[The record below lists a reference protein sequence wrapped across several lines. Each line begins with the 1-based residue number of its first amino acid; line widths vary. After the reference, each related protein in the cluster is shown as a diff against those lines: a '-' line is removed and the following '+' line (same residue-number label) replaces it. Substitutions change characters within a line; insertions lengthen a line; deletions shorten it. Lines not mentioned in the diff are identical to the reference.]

1 MYTAI
6 MVKKKYIIKIKHQD
20 SRKMSQKLLQTCFT
34 PKNFELEHFYF
45 SIHTEHEIIHVTL
58 FYTMYNNSNSR
69 TEILSILADQS
80 RYDSANIGRW
90 RFHTVGKVSG
100 TSSTNNI
107 YNVTTYLWRFFRV
120 YLN

>member
-34 PKNFELEHFYF
+34 PFYF

-58 FYTMYNNSNSR
+58 FYTMDNKSNSR
-69 TEILSILADQS
+69 TEILLILADQS

-107 YNVTTYLWRFFRV
+107 HNVTTYLWRFFLRTV
-120 YLN
+120 FT